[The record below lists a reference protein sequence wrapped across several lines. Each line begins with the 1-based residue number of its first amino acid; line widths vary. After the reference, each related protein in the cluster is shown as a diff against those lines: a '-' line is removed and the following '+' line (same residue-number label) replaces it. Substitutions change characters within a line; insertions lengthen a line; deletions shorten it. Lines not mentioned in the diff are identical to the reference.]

1 MIVCG
6 MLGAPVM
13 LDAAQAGSHAL
24 RCRNYWQNSVNPAE
38 LLALVSGLE
47 WPPGL
52 LVSDI
57 MEPSR
62 YVSEVSRTD
71 QQPFFTAKVKGEL
84 RSCFPTLVAY
94 SMSRAFRDE
103 GAGCVY
109 DTNPG
114 IQSEKR
120 WTEPNP
126 GERELALGYRIGI
139 TAAPGVTLAERHTI
153 TGNCMDQRALRA
165 LVGGAKT

>member
-1 MIVCG
+1 MCG

-13 LDAAQAGSHAL
+13 LDAAQVSSYAH
-24 RCRNYWQNSVNPAE
+24 RCRNYWQNFVDPAD
-38 LLALVSGLE
+38 LLALVSGFE
-47 WPPGL
+47 RPPGL

-57 MEPSR
+57 MDPGR
-62 YVSEVSRTD
+62 YVSVVTRTD
-71 QQPFFTAKVKGEL
+71 QQPFFTANVRGEL
-84 RSCFPTLVAY
+84 RSCLPTLVAY

-114 IQSEKR
+114 IKPDNR

-126 GERELALGYRIGI
+126 GERELALGYRKGTIG
-139 TAAPGVTLAERHTI
+139 PLA
-153 TGNCMDQRALRA
+153 
-165 LVGGAKT
+165 

>member
-1 MIVCG
+1 M
-6 MLGAPVM
+6 
-13 LDAAQAGSHAL
+13 
-24 RCRNYWQNSVNPAE
+24 
-38 LLALVSGLE
+38 SGLE
-47 WPPGL
+47 RPPGL

-57 MEPSR
+57 MEPGR
-62 YVSEVSRTD
+62 YVSDVARTD
-71 QQPFFTAKVKGEL
+71 QTPFFTANVKGEL
-84 RSCFPTLVAY
+84 RSCLPTLVAY
-94 SMSRAFRDE
+94 PMSRAFRDE

-114 IQSEKR
+114 IHPEKR

-126 GERELALGYRIGI
+126 SERELALGCRKGT

-165 LVGGAKT
+165 LVGGAKSLAIPWLRPLQRPNASC